1 MPYETSN
8 PSGPPAAR
16 RKIAVIGSGIA
27 GMSAAWML
35 DMHHDITVFES
46 GDHVGG
52 HSNTVNSGAAH
63 GGLDV
68 DTGFIVYNDVNYPN
82 LVALFEHLGVPTK
95 ASQMSFG
102 ASVDGGA
109 FEYAGTGLN
118 GLLGQRRNFL
128 SRRFWAMLADIVRF
142 YRSAPAMA
150 ARADY
155 LDVTLGD
162 FLRAENY
169 SQAFVSD
176 HILPMG
182 AAIWST
188 TARDMLDFPLASF
201 VHFFESHGLLN
212 FVNRPQWRTV
222 DGGSKAY
229 VERLT
234 ASFAD
239 KIQHTGVRRVFRKAE
254 GVELLL
260 ENGERVAFD
269 EVVIAAHADD
279 ALALLDAPSDQERG
293 LLGSFR
299 YTDNETV
306 LHSDERL
313 MPKRRRVWSSWN
325 YIGDSDGTGERN
337 LTVSYWMN
345 ELQGLDKQ
353 HPLFV
358 TLNPHVAPRPE
369 TVIRSFSYR
378 HPLFDQAAMTAQ
390 RRLWDLQG
398 RDRIWFCG
406 SYFGYGFHEDA
417 LQAGLAVGEAL
428 TGAKRPWALSAQKSR
443 IHMGAAPEMV
453 R

>member
-1 MPYETSN
+1 MPYETS
-8 PSGPPAAR
+8 PPAPR
-16 RKIAVIGSGIA
+16 RKIAVIGTGIA

-35 DMHHDITVFES
+35 NGHHDITVFEN

-52 HSNTVNSGAAH
+52 HSNTVNSGSAH
-63 GGLDV
+63 GSIDV

-82 LVALFEHLGVPTK
+82 LVALFDHLGVPTK

-128 SRRFWAMLADIVRF
+128 NRRFWAMLADIVRF

-150 ARADY
+150 ARAEY

-162 FLRAENY
+162 FLRAEKY

-201 VHFFESHGLLN
+201 VHFFESHGLLS

-234 ASFAD
+234 ASFTD
-239 KIQHTGVRRVFRKAE
+239 RIRHTGVRCVFRKPD
-254 GVELLL
+254 GVDLLL

-279 ALALLDAPSDQERG
+279 ALALLDAPSEQERA

-325 YIGDSDGTGERN
+325 YIGDSDDAGDRN

-358 TLNPHVAPRPE
+358 TLNPHIAPRAD

-378 HPLFDQAAMTAQ
+378 HPLFDRLAMTAQ
-390 RRLWDLQG
+390 RSLWNLQG
-398 RDRIWFCG
+398 CERVWFCG

-428 TGAKRPWALSAQKSR
+428 TGARRPWALTAQKSR
-443 IHMGAAPEMV
+443 IHMGVSPELV